1 MNAAKKA
8 WYYEEPEENATTW
21 QNGKLY
27 WIIEVNGSA
36 IKKDTEIKDAI
47 SWDNGLTDSFI
58 HKNEASIA
66 GIYKGDLGEIKGY
79 SSFEEFETQNANSSK
94 QDISSLFELK
104 YQQDKSGF
112 SGDNY
117 NNLIFKAKED
127 ITLGDGQTLYIIVR
141 TEPQSLPDQYRKPK
155 TYRNEIY
162 KTEPGETQTKIGS
175 ADQKLYYGG
184 EILKELGQIFT
195 YDGKNVTTDSSI
207 DGADKGDS
215 DKICSNLLKDT
226 GSGIY
231 AAWAFKV
238 NHGGGL
244 NSNYRI
250 LEEIPEGMELAYIRI
265 KWKGA
270 NATSV
275 ESSAIADLGSEWT
288 KVENNSTN
296 DDKQSQSTIYY
307 VRKDKKQALIQLGR
321 FQADHI
327 EDQGSVDVQVVCRVT
342 DPNVLLGG
350 EEKTFTN
357 KVILQ
362 SEDGRKDLATAMADA
377 KIKDMNLT
385 KENGYSTTS
394 SNESQKVTYTI
405 VANSR
410 GQKLLTAEGEKLTL
424 VDTLGEYLSFDSE
437 SLKATNIKTKEQVE
451 IQSSY
456 NPKDKTIEI
465 VIPDETPVEI
475 TYSVTVNIAPNKKVP
490 LQNSVH
496 WKSYSAKGGTTNK
509 IEQFSYQLSVGG
521 SSGTTSHG
529 KEIGLYSYKPAKG
542 WDEFFKEPGKGSQY
556 VDINDN
562 GYVTWKSKV
571 SEDKAAEL
579 AQEALEYAKNSAN
592 QSKFDSQ
599 DIKNEHANAE
609 TVKFTGLPLG
619 YYLVDSSAGALC
631 SLDTTKSTATIE
643 EKNGVPSVKKEVQED
658 SKGDQNSAWGN
669 ENTADIGQK
678 VNFKTTITAK
688 KGAENYVLHD
698 TMSDGLTFDAN
709 SVNVKLKK
717 KNDGSEETLKAA
729 QYALVKPGTETEG
742 TKCTFEVKFEK
753 ALCDTLENDDQLIVT
768 YSATL
773 NDKAEIGNT
782 GNKNETKL
790 TYGDNNKTETATTTT
805 RTFEIP
811 VFKYTLKDNK
821 ETALK
826 DATFTLSKDSV
837 TTPNTKE
844 IIKLRKKNGTAE
856 EEYLVDSNGEEQVTT
871 TATGKFKI
879 QGLDAGTYYL
889 TETQQPAGYNKLKAP
904 ITIKI
909 DDEGKIYV
917 NEAEEVNVGDVKV
930 LNNTGSLLPS
940 TGGMGTTLFYIF
952 GAILVIGSGVVLI
965 TKKRMK

>member
-1 MNAAKKA
+1 MK
-8 WYYEEPEENATTW
+8 
-21 QNGKLY
+21 
-27 WIIEVNGSA
+27 V
-36 IKKDTEIKDAI
+36 IKKITAI
-47 SWDNGLTDSFI
+47 MLSIMMVLGMCSVVGAA
-58 HKNEASIA
+58 EAGAEGTGTITINNA
-66 GIYKGDLGEIKGY
+66 IVGQDYKIYKILTLESYD
-79 SSFEEFETQNANSSK
+79 SK
-94 QDISSLFELK
+94 QD
-104 YQQDKSGF
+104 
-112 SGDNY
+112 
-117 NNLIFKAKED
+117 
-127 ITLGDGQTLYIIVR
+127 
-141 TEPQSLPDQYRKPK
+141 
-155 TYRNEIY
+155 
-162 KTEPGETQTKIGS
+162 
-175 ADQKLYYGG
+175 
-184 EILKELGQIFT
+184 
-195 YDGKNVTTDSSI
+195 TD
-207 DGADKGDS
+207 
-215 DKICSNLLKDT
+215 
-226 GSGIY
+226 
-231 AAWAFKV
+231 
-238 NHGGGL
+238 
-244 NSNYRI
+244 
-250 LEEIPEGMELAYIRI
+250 
-265 KWKGA
+265 
-270 NATSV
+270 
-275 ESSAIADLGSEWT
+275 
-288 KVENNSTN
+288 
-296 DDKQSQSTIYY
+296 
-307 VRKDKKQALIQLGR
+307 
-321 FQADHI
+321 
-327 EDQGSVDVQVVCRVT
+327 
-342 DPNVLLGG
+342 
-350 EEKTFTN
+350 
-357 KVILQ
+357 
-362 SEDGRKDLATAMADA
+362 
-377 KIKDMNLT
+377 
-385 KENGYSTTS
+385 
-394 SNESQKVTYTI
+394 
-405 VANSR
+405 
-410 GQKLLTAEGEKLTL
+410 
-424 VDTLGEYLSFDSE
+424 
-437 SLKATNIKTKEQVE
+437 
-451 IQSSY
+451 
-456 NPKDKTIEI
+456 
-465 VIPDETPVEI
+465 
-475 TYSVTVNIAPNKKVP
+475 
-490 LQNSVH
+490 
-496 WKSYSAKGGTTNK
+496 
-509 IEQFSYQLSVGG
+509 
-521 SSGTTSHG
+521 G